1 MNIGEYR
8 YELKRILTEGC
19 SEENAREIVEIADIL
34 LCHHLS
40 VPRSRLYLKLE
51 EDLPQNLAVEM
62 ADSLEQISIGVPVQ
76 YVMGS
81 CWFYGREIKV
91 GKGVFIPRADTEILA
106 QAAIKAIPKDG
117 CFADICSGSGCISVA
132 IASERPDVRGFALEL
147 SRKAIP
153 YTEENLSEFPSV
165 TVKRFDALD
174 TEDYEALVNANGKQ
188 FDLVVSNPPYIPTDD
203 ISGLDAN
210 VLSEPETALD
220 GGEDGL
226 RFYRE
231 ITKNLPIILSPEG
244 VICYEV
250 GIGQAHD
257 VSEILK
263 SAGFSVA
270 VLRDLHGIDRVVL
283 GKKC

>member
-8 YELKRILTEGC
+8 YELKKTLTEGC
-19 SEENAREIVEIADIL
+19 SEDGAREITEIIDIL

-40 VPRSRLYLKLE
+40 IARGRLYLKLE
-51 EDLPQNLAVEM
+51 EPVSSSLAANM
-62 ADSLEQISIGVPVQ
+62 SDSLGQIAMGVPVQ

-81 CWFYGREIKV
+81 CWFYGLEIKV
-91 GKGVFIPRADTEILA
+91 GPGVFIPRSDTEILA
-106 QAAIKAIPKDG
+106 QACIKAIPKDG
-117 CFADICSGSGCISVA
+117 CFADICSGSGCISAA
-132 IASERPDVRGFALEL
+132 IASERPDVRGYALEL

-153 YTEENLSEFPSV
+153 YTEENLKELTNVS
-165 TVKRFDALD
+165 VKRFDALD
-174 TEDYEALVNANGKQ
+174 ESDYEDLVTANGKQ

-203 ISGLDAN
+203 IASLDAN

-231 ITKNLPIILSPEG
+231 ITKNLPVILSPEG

-250 GIGQAHD
+250 GIGQAQD

-263 SAGFSVA
+263 ASGFSVA
-270 VLRDLHGIDRVVL
+270 VLRDNHGIDRVVL

>member
-19 SEENAREIVEIADIL
+19 SEENAREIIEIADIL

-62 ADSLEQISIGVPVQ
+62 ADSLEQISMGVPVQ

>member
-8 YELKRILTEGC
+8 YELKKTLTEGC
-19 SEENAREIVEIADIL
+19 SEDGAREITEIIDIL

-40 VPRSRLYLKLE
+40 IPRSRLYLKLE
-51 EDLPQNLAVEM
+51 DTVPSSLPANM
-62 ADSLEQISIGVPVQ
+62 SDSLGQIAMGVPVQ

-91 GKGVFIPRADTEILA
+91 GPGVFIPRSDTEILA
-106 QAAIKAIPKDG
+106 QACIKAIPKDG
-117 CFADICSGSGCISVA
+117 CFADICAGSGCVSAA
-132 IASERPDVRGFALEL
+132 IASERPDVRGYALEL

-153 YTEENLSEFPSV
+153 YTEENLKDLPNV

-174 TEDYEALVNANGKQ
+174 IEDYEDLVTANGKQ

-203 ISGLDAN
+203 IASLDAN

-231 ITKNLPIILSPEG
+231 ITKYLPLILTPEG

-250 GIGQAHD
+250 GIGQAQD

-263 SAGFSVA
+263 AAGFSVA
-270 VLRDLHGIDRVVL
+270 VLRDNHGIDRVVL

>member
-8 YELKRILTEGC
+8 YELKKTLTEGC
-19 SEENAREIVEIADIL
+19 SEDGAREITEIIDIL

-40 VPRSRLYLKLE
+40 IARGRLYLKLE
-51 EDLPQNLAVEM
+51 EPVSPSLAANM
-62 ADSLEQISIGVPVQ
+62 SDSLGQIAMGVPVQ

-81 CWFYGREIKV
+81 CWFYGLEIKV
-91 GKGVFIPRADTEILA
+91 GPGVFIPRSDTEILA
-106 QAAIKAIPKDG
+106 QACIKAIPKDG
-117 CFADICSGSGCISVA
+117 CFADICSGSGCISAA
-132 IASERPDVRGFALEL
+132 IASERPDVRGYALEL

-153 YTEENLSEFPSV
+153 YTEENLKELTNVS
-165 TVKRFDALD
+165 VKRFDALD
-174 TEDYEALVNANGKQ
+174 ESDYEDLVTANGKQ

-203 ISGLDAN
+203 IASLDAN

-231 ITKNLPIILSPEG
+231 ITKNLPVILSPEG

-250 GIGQAHD
+250 GIGQAQD

-263 SAGFSVA
+263 ASGFSVA
-270 VLRDLHGIDRVVL
+270 VLRDNHGIDRVVL

>member
-62 ADSLEQISIGVPVQ
+62 ADSLEQISMGVPVQ

>member
-19 SEENAREIVEIADIL
+19 SEENAREIIEIADIL

-62 ADSLEQISIGVPVQ
+62 ADSLEQISMGVPVQ

-153 YTEENLSEFPSV
+153 KSGTKPAFP
-165 TVKRFDALD
+165 
-174 TEDYEALVNANGKQ
+174 
-188 FDLVVSNPPYIPTDD
+188 
-203 ISGLDAN
+203 
-210 VLSEPETALD
+210 
-220 GGEDGL
+220 
-226 RFYRE
+226 
-231 ITKNLPIILSPEG
+231 
-244 VICYEV
+244 
-250 GIGQAHD
+250 
-257 VSEILK
+257 
-263 SAGFSVA
+263 
-270 VLRDLHGIDRVVL
+270 
-283 GKKC
+283 

>member
-8 YELKRILTEGC
+8 YEIKKQLTEGC
-19 SEENAREIVEIADIL
+19 TEDNAREITEIIDIL

-40 VPRSRLYLKLE
+40 IPRSRLYLKLE
-51 EDLPQNLAVEM
+51 DTLPASLPVNM
-62 ADSLEQISIGVPVQ
+62 ADSLQQIAMGVPVQ

-91 GKGVFIPRADTEILA
+91 GPGVFIPRGDTEVLA
-106 QAAIKAIPKDG
+106 QAVIKAIPKDG
-117 CFADICSGSGCISVA
+117 CFADICAGSGCISAAV
-132 IASERPDVRGFALEL
+132 ASERPDVRGFALEL

-153 YTEENLSEFPSV
+153 YTEENLKDLPNV

-174 TEDYEALVNANGKQ
+174 TEDYEALVTANGKQ

-203 ISGLDAN
+203 IPGLDAN

-226 RFYRE
+226 KFYRE
-231 ITKNLPIILSPEG
+231 ITRNLPVILSPEG

-250 GIGQAHD
+250 GIGQAYD
-257 VSEILK
+257 VSAILK
-263 SAGFSVA
+263 SAGYSVA
-270 VLRDLHGIDRVVL
+270 VLKDNHGIDRVVL

>member
-8 YELKRILTEGC
+8 YELKKRLTEGC
-19 SEENAREIVEIADIL
+19 SEESAAEITEIIDIL

-40 VPRSRLYLKLE
+40 IPRSRLYLKLE
-51 EDLPQNLAVEM
+51 DGIPSALPANM
-62 ADSLEQISIGVPVQ
+62 SDSLGQIAMGVPVQ

-81 CWFYGREIKV
+81 CWFYGLEIKV
-91 GKGVFIPRADTEILA
+91 GPGVFIPRGDTEILA
-106 QAAIKAIPKDG
+106 QAAMKAIPENG
-117 CFADICSGSGCISVA
+117 TFADICSGSGCISAA
-132 IASERPDVRGFALEL
+132 IASERSDVRGFALEL

-153 YTEENLSEFPSV
+153 YTEENLKAFENI

-174 TEDYEALVNANGKQ
+174 IEDYEQLVAANGRP

-203 ISGLDAN
+203 IALLDAN

-226 RFYRE
+226 RFYKE
-231 ITKNLPIILSPEG
+231 ITKYLPLILSPDG
-244 VICYEV
+244 VVCYEV
-250 GIGQAHD
+250 GIGQAAD

-270 VLRDLHGIDRVVL
+270 VLRDNHGIDRVVL